1 MICVKRLLTNVGR
14 ITDKRNDDFVP
25 GTPASRIRMVWP
37 LTREV
42 ASLSKDFNVRQGLQ
56 RNVTVLRRRG
66 TSNAHALN

>member
-1 MICVKRLLTNVGR
+1 MICMKRVLTKVGR

-42 ASLSKDFNVRQGLQ
+42 ASLSKDFNVRQRLQ
-56 RNVTVLRRRG
+56 RDVTILRRRE
-66 TSNAHALN
+66 TPNAHAFI